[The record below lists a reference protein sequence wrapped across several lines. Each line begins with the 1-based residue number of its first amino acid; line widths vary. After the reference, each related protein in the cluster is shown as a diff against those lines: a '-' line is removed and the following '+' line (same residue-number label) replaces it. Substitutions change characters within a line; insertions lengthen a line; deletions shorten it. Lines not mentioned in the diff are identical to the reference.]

1 MNEIESTKKLIK
13 EIENFDYG
21 NFNNDR
27 YSILLEKIKVLFGG
41 KAYLYFEEL
50 DFSKTTLFRCRRHE
64 KEDEI
69 PFKYVKDLWHP
80 PFGSLRYGRCNFPD
94 DRLLY
99 TAEDSSTALI
109 ETFSKECEYVT
120 MWEFKLKNS
129 KPQIFNL
136 SKQVLDKR
144 KHLQGTKDQLILNF
158 LLREA
163 TKRVNHNEGERYLPT
178 NILYRMNLANPF
190 DGIIYDSVA
199 AERKRFNIAFEPAFI
214 ESNFETISYRL
225 YKIVEIKSELK
236 FRIECVSIADK
247 VEDGLNGRISWRPVE
262 NCQTHW
268 IDVNS
273 IIKYE

>member
-13 EIENFDYG
+13 EIENFDYR
-21 NFNNDR
+21 NFSNDR
-27 YSILLEKIKVLFGG
+27 YHILLQKIKVLFGG

-50 DFSKTTLFRCRRHE
+50 DLSKTTLFRCRSHN
-64 KEDEI
+64 KKDEI

-80 PFGSLRYGRCNFPD
+80 PFGFECYGRCNFPG

-178 NILYRMNLANPF
+178 NILYKMNLGNRF
-190 DGIIYDSVA
+190 DCVVYDSVA
-199 AERKRFNIAFEPAFI
+199 AKSKRFNIAFKPDYLQT
-214 ESNFETISYRL
+214 NFETISYKL
-225 YKIVEIKSELK
+225 LKIVEIKSDLK
-236 FRIECVSIADK
+236 FKIECVSIADK
-247 VEDGLNGRISWRPVE
+247 IEKGLNGRISWRPVE
-262 NCQTHW
+262 NCKTHW